1 MFKHQHQ
8 LRVRYSET
16 DQMGFVYYGNYAQ
29 YFEVARVEALRSLKL
44 SYKELEENGIMLPV
58 RSFHIDYFKPAHYDD
73 LLTIETLITEMPSA
87 KLSFEY
93 RTLNEQGEV
102 LNTAKVLLVFM
113 NSNTNRPMKPPSY
126 FVDRLKPFFS

>member
-58 RSFHIDYFKPAHYDD
+58 RSFQIDYFKPAHYDD

>member
-1 MFKHQHQ
+1 MYKYQHQ

-44 SYKELEENGIMLPV
+44 SYKTLEENGIMLPV
-58 RSFHIDYFKPAHYDD
+58 KSFHIDYFKPAYYDD
-73 LLTIETLITEMPSA
+73 LLTIDTLITEIPSV

-93 RTLNEQGEV
+93 RTLNQHGDV
-102 LNTAKVLLVFM
+102 LNTAKVVLVFM
-113 NSNTNRPMKPPSY
+113 NAITNRPMKPPIY